1 MSKTLIVISDKL
13 EISSNKVHVDLPESC
28 PWCHANILPTIE
40 GQSMTSLST
49 DKSLPFS
56 LILMCQNCKKHF
68 SASYTVV
75 SNLEG
80 NGFYNINKLLINND
94 VPLPKPSFEYPDE
107 INTVSSEFSKIIAQS
122 SHAEGLGLNHLA
134 GIGFRKALEFLV
146 KDYLIKY
153 KGLDENT
160 ISKKQLGKC
169 ISENI
174 DDSRLQSL
182 AKAATWIGNDETHY
196 VRKHDDRDI
205 HDMKKF
211 LHKMTLFISY
221 ELAVE
226 DATEFTS

>member
-1 MSKTLIVISDKL
+1 M
-13 EISSNKVHVDLPESC
+13 C
-28 PWCHANILPTIE
+28 P
-40 GQSMTSLST
+40 
-49 DKSLPFS
+49 K
-56 LILMCQNCKKHF
+56 CKEHF
-68 SASYTVV
+68 SASYTVF
-75 SNLEG
+75 SSRQG
-80 NGFYNINKLLINND
+80 NGYHFIDKLVIKEEF
-94 VPLPKPSFEYPDE
+94 PLPKPSFEYPNE
-107 INTVSSEFSKIIAQS
+107 IDSVSSEFSKIIAQS

-134 GIGFRKALEFLV
+134 GIGFRKALEFLI